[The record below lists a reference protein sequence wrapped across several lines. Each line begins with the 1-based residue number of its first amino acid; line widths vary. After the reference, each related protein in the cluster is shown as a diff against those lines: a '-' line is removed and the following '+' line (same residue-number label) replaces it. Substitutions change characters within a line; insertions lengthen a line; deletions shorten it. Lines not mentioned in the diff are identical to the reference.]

1 MHMRRFGMNSENGSS
16 GKVQIVGYA
25 RTSTVDQV
33 AGFEAQV
40 RDLKNAGADEI
51 FEEQVSSVGQR
62 DKLETALQ
70 YVRSGDTFVVTKLDR
85 LARSTAHLLKIVDRL
100 SERGVSLRILDFG
113 GSEVDTKSPTGK
125 LMLTM
130 FSAMA
135 QFEREM
141 MLERQREGIE
151 KAKIA
156 GKYKGRKRTV
166 SNRADEIKKLK
177 EQGMG
182 ATAIAKELGVGR
194 ASVYRVLAG

>member
-1 MHMRRFGMNSENGSS
+1 MSDKNDSS

-25 RTSTVDQV
+25 RTSTIDQI
-33 AGFEAQV
+33 AGYEAQV
-40 RDLKNAGADEI
+40 RDLKNAGADQI
-51 FEEQVSSVGQR
+51 YKEQVSSVGQR
-62 DKLETALQ
+62 DKLEAALQ

-100 SERGVSLRILDFG
+100 EERDVSLRILDFG
-113 GSEVDTKSPTGK
+113 GSEVDTKSATGK

-151 KAKIA
+151 KAKKA
-156 GKYKGRKRTV
+156 KKYKGRKPTV
-166 SNRADEIKKLK
+166 RKRADEIKKLK

-194 ASVYRVLAG
+194 ASVYRYL